1 MRRSRH
7 LSIVLV
13 AFFALVLAACG
24 GESDEDVPGDAIAVV
39 GGREVPKR
47 DFDSL
52 IAQAKRSY
60 EAQKRD
66 FPKVGTTQYNTLKN
80 QAVQFLVQRTQF
92 ELKADELDVDV
103 TQAEV
108 TKRLDEIKKQYFGG
122 NDKRYK
128 DQLKQQGLTEDQ
140 VQKDIRAQ
148 LIQEEL
154 FEKVTSDVNVT
165 DKQITDY
172 YNKNKAQYGEPESRE
187 IRHILVST
195 KKQAD
200 QLYTQLKGGANF
212 ATLAKKFSKDPGSK
226 DQGGKLTIARG
237 QTVAPFD
244 QTAFL
249 LPKGSLSRPVKTQYG
264 FHLIEPLS
272 EVKAAKTTPLSKVK
286 AQIKQQLLQTERNDT
301 MTKWVEDTKKDFES
315 DTQYQVG
322 FNPPPAATVST
333 VGDTGSDD

>member
-1 MRRSRH
+1 MKSRP
-7 LSIVLV
+7 LYLVPIALV
-13 AFFALVLAACG
+13 ALLLAGCGG
-24 GESDEDVPGDAIAVV
+24 GESDDVPNDAIAIV
-39 GGREVPKR
+39 GGREIPKR

-66 FPKVGTTQYNTLKN
+66 FPKTGTAQYTTLKN

-92 ELKADELDVDV
+92 ELKADDLDIDV
-103 TQAEV
+103 SSAEV
-108 TKRLDEIKKQYFGG
+108 TKRLGEIKKQYFGG
-122 NDKRYK
+122 SEKRYK
-128 DQLKQQGLTEDQ
+128 QQLKQQGLTEDQ
-140 VQKDIRAQ
+140 VKKDIRAQ

-154 FEKVTSDVNVT
+154 FEKVTADVKVT
-165 DKQITDY
+165 DKEIEDY

-195 KKQAD
+195 KAQAD
-200 QLYTQLKGGANF
+200 RLYTQLKNGADF
-212 ATLAKKFSKDPGSK
+212 AALAKKFSKDPGSK

-264 FHLIEPLS
+264 YHIIEALS
-272 EVKAAKTTPLSKVK
+272 EVKPAKTTPLSKVK
-286 AQIKQQLLQTERNDT
+286 DQIKQQLLQSERNDT
-301 MTKWVEDTKKDFES
+301 MTKWVEDTKKDFEG
-315 DTQYQVG
+315 DTTYQVG
-322 FNPPPAATVST
+322 FKPPAEATVSSLGT
-333 VGDTGSDD
+333 STNDD